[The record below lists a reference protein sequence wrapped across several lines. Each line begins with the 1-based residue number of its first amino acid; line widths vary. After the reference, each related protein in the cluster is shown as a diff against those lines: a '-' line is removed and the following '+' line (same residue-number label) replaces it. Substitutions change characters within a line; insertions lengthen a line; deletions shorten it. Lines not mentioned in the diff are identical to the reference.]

1 MLGQWARLLV
11 EQGKLGMKYLI
22 LKNRYTLLITVL
34 AAFMVVLVIEGVIT
48 GRQARVL
55 DFDNPFFDLNI
66 KDIEELRDRRS

>member
-1 MLGQWARLLV
+1 
-11 EQGKLGMKYLI
+11 MKYLI

-34 AAFMVVLVIEGVIT
+34 TAFMVVLVIEGVIT

>member
-1 MLGQWARLLV
+1 
-11 EQGKLGMKYLI
+11 MKYLI